1 MKVLTIDIGG
11 TFIKYALMT
20 EEMDHR
26 LQIPRRCQPDRG
38 VSQSPGKEGQM
49 NPFSNERGLVFNIQ
63 KFSVHDGP
71 GIRTAVFVKGCPLRC
86 KWCSNPESQSGRIQ
100 ILWDEKKCVHCQ
112 RCVLSCPEYAVTHI
126 NMPCSEPGIRPPVQ
140 NPGGRIL
147 IEDARCSGCGIC
159 VRGCPGHALSAE
171 GEYMSAGAV
180 LEKCLQDV
188 PFYEESG
195 GGVTLSGGEILSS
208 PRFAAALT
216 ALLHENGIHVALET
230 TGFASPQVFTKVAGQ
245 ADLLLFDM
253 KHWNEKK
260 HMEGTGVSNLP
271 ILANM
276 KRGVEMGLNILPRI
290 PVIPGFNDAIDDA
303 RGMAARLHEAGL
315 SEAQLLP
322 FHQFGENKYHMLRK
336 EYAYEDV
343 PSYHPEDLE
352 EYRQSFI
359 DCGIRAFFRKSE
371 SLFV

>member
-1 MKVLTIDIGG
+1 
-11 TFIKYALMT
+11 
-20 EEMDHR
+20 
-26 LQIPRRCQPDRG
+26 
-38 VSQSPGKEGQM
+38 M

-86 KWCSNPESQSGRIQ
+86 KWCSNPESQSRRIQ
-100 ILWDEKKCVHCQ
+100 VLWDEKKCLHCRQ
-112 RCVLSCPEYAVTHI
+112 CVMSCPEYAVTHLD
-126 NMPCSEPGIRPPVQ
+126 MPGFADQNITSGSGTAAVNAADSDRSPVSA
-140 NPGGRIL
+140 GRIL
-147 IEDARCSGCGIC
+147 IEDSKCSGCGIC

-208 PRFAAALT
+208 PRFASALIG
-216 ALLHENGIHVALET
+216 LLHENGIHVALET
-230 TGFASPQVFTKVAGQ
+230 TGFASPEVFTKVAGQ

-253 KHWNEKK
+253 KHWNERK
-260 HMEGTGVSNLP
+260 HLEGTGVSNLP

-276 KRGVEMGLNILPRI
+276 KRGVQMGLNILPRI
-290 PVIPGFNDAIDDA
+290 PVIPGFNDALEDA
-303 RGMAARLHEAGL
+303 RGMAGRLHEVGL

-322 FHQFGENKYHMLRK
+322 FHQFGENKYHLLRK
-336 EYAYEDV
+336 EYACEDV
-343 PSYHPEDLE
+343 PSLHPEDLE
-352 EYRQSFI
+352 EYRKTFA
-359 DCGIRAFFRKSE
+359 DCGIKAFF
-371 SLFV
+371 